1 MDTTALFPA
10 TTTANVPRTWRS
22 LLTGRWHRSSW
33 VVAALVLLLLVF
45 CNLPGQ
51 LVTDIDFDRWE
62 LFGPLVRRLEHGWPL
77 SWSVRG
83 GEIWAYQDL
92 TNVSSWTFWKDHPQF
107 HWYALAVDG
116 MVVIALMLAAGT
128 AFEIWRRARTHL
140 SQWHLRDIL
149 VVILLLSLAG
159 GWYAAER
166 QRYANEL
173 RVIGPNLA
181 QPIGFWESWEKP
193 IHGINGGQ
201 RTIGGI
207 TWLRELLGHEPFQFL
222 DRTILVKA
230 DPQGLPWV
238 AQLPDVRAVGVYD
251 NLTSGDLAHLER
263 LPQLEFL
270 SVNRLVV
277 SPDDL
282 QNSTTHSIPR
292 LTMPHLARL
301 RTLETCSIDWEDLT
315 NLPALETI
323 YWIGEPVD
331 EATFRQLAALPKL
344 RRLRLTQCVFS
355 AAGLSHLRSQRSLR
369 CLVLSGEPIEIDLM
383 KEIGQLT
390 QLSELDLT
398 GGKFDP
404 AALSHLAPLTQL
416 ETLDLCLTPVDDKT
430 LDHLPPLA
438 NLRNLDLS
446 GTKVTSSAIE
456 ALARRRQLRNLMV
469 NAESFTPEERQRL
482 EAALPE
488 CQMWY
493 THIGP

>member
-1 MDTTALFPA
+1 MSVSPATPA
-10 TTTANVPRTWRS
+10 TTAVPRTWRS

-51 LVTDIDFDRWE
+51 LVTEIDFDRWD
-62 LFGPLVRRLEHGWPL
+62 LVGPLIHRVEHGWPL
-77 SWSVRG
+77 SWAMRG
-83 GEIWAYQDL
+83 DAVWGYRDLREIS
-92 TNVSSWTFWKDHPQF
+92 TWTFWKDHPQY

-116 MVVIALMLAAGT
+116 IVVIVLTLVVGAT
-128 AFEIWRRARTHL
+128 FEVWRRARRHL
-140 SQWHLRDIL
+140 WQSHLRDFL

-159 GWYAAER
+159 AWFAAAR
-166 QRYANEL
+166 NRYANEW

-181 QPIGFWESWEKP
+181 QPLGYWERWEKP
-193 IHGINGGQ
+193 IHGIHGGQ

-207 TWLRELLGHEPFQFL
+207 TWLRERLGHEPFQFL
-222 DRTILVKA
+222 DRTIQVQA

-238 AQLPDVRAVGVYD
+238 AQLPDIRAVQVSGD
-251 NLTSGDLAHLER
+251 LTSGDLRPLEQ
-263 LPQLEFL
+263 LPKLEFL
-270 SVNRLVV
+270 SIYRPVE
-277 SPDDL
+277 SPDES
-282 QNSTTHSIPR
+282 NNRTSHSVPR
-292 LTMPHLARL
+292 LTMPYLPRL
-301 RTLETCSIDWEDLT
+301 RSLDTTNIDWDGWS
-315 NLPALETI
+315 NLPALESL
-323 YWIGEPVD
+323 WWSGEPVD

-344 RRLRLTQCVFS
+344 RRLRLTRCVFS

-369 CLVLSGEPIEIDLM
+369 CLFLSGPIDRDLM
-383 KEIGQLT
+383 REIGRLT
-390 QLSELDLT
+390 QLGELDLT

-469 NAESFTPEERQRL
+469 DAESFTPEERQRL